1 MRNSQVR
8 KFQNL
13 DSLRQ
18 RGVPRSRH
26 VQQKGVWCAQ
36 SARTASALGGYSSC
50 IPWAVDEPAQ
60 FEFLLCVITLIM
72 AWQLCLVS
80 AVDSSTIVQL
90 LVLLQALSY
99 TLFWLPLPWVL
110 WQECARPVKNRMPA
124 GTKTTALRQSAQH
137 QQSEVQAEHH
147 PDVPSS
153 TPGCSKIGSGNIHVL
168 AGGVEDE

>member
-1 MRNSQVR
+1 M
-8 KFQNL
+8 
-13 DSLRQ
+13 
-18 RGVPRSRH
+18 

-36 SARTASALGGYSSC
+36 SARTASPLGGYSSC

-110 WQECARPVKNRMPA
+110 WQECARPVKKRM
-124 GTKTTALRQSAQH
+124 LRQSAQH
-137 QQSEVQAEHH
+137 QQSEVQGRTSPRCPIINPRLLEE
-147 PDVPSS
+147 
-153 TPGCSKIGSGNIHVL
+153 GSDNIHVL